1 MRTASL
7 AAALVASAL
16 LAACSKPE
24 PAAGAPTPEVSAV
37 DTAKTTPDSTAT
49 VAAPA
54 DSTAM
59 DSTMSG
65 MSDSVPAVTPDS
77 AATTDSTQKN

>member
-24 PAAGAPTPEVSAV
+24 PAAGGAPTPEAAAV
-37 DTAKTTPDSTAT
+37 DTAKTTPDSTVTA
-49 VAAPA
+49 AAP

-77 AATTDSTQKN
+77 AAPADTTPKN

>member
-7 AAALVASAL
+7 VAALTASAL

-24 PAAGAPTPEVSAV
+24 PAAGAPTPEAVAV
-37 DTAKTTPDSTAT
+37 DTTKTTPDSTVTA
-49 VAAPA
+49 AAP

-65 MSDSVPAVTPDS
+65 MHDSVPAATPDS
-77 AATTDSTQKN
+77 ATTPDTTQKN